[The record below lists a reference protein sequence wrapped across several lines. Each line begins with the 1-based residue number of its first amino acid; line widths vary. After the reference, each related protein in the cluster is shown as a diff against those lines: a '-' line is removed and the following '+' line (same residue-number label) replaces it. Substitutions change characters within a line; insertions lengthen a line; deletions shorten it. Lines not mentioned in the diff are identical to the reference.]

1 MKIKIFYIPTFL
13 AVSDLILSL
22 PQLNLGV
29 IGATRLVFL
38 PLLVLVLI
46 EQLRKVDE
54 KRIRFAVSM
63 SWPLLLLP
71 ILFLFQI
78 VAIPPD
84 AVPTHLSGCTKYIFW
99 SLLYLSAVLSLNSQT
114 THLIRKILFI
124 TLLLVFIATIVQY
137 PIVIQRSS
145 QSLSSIIASYGTQ
158 EKDIFG
164 LFSSANEDANSL
176 MTLFPLALFSLKKK
190 SDLKGLVFKVILLLY
205 LPPLLFINGTR
216 TALFITFP
224 ILLFLFHFTFSIKN
238 FTRLAPFVIIFVLI
252 YNLYVASFAE
262 SSFSKESEGEGTWGF
277 RVERVWTPT
286 SNYTSE
292 NSPIFGFGS
301 RGWEYVCRIN
311 GIVRGAGEDN
321 PFEVIPAHNVYVWT
335 YVSWGIVGFSI
346 YLGFLLTLL
355 KESFQLSIFPQQE
368 ISLFGK
374 TLFCCV
380 IGYCIW
386 ASISNAYIEA
396 GWDILFLIGI
406 LISSLKMTALLSKY
420 RINVPSNQKVL
431 QENSC

>member
-38 PLLVLVLI
+38 PLLVLILI

-63 SWPLLLLP
+63 GWPLLLLP

-78 VAIPPD
+78 VAIPPA

-99 SLLYLSAVLSLNSQT
+99 SLLYLSTVLSLNSQT

-124 TLLLVFIATIVQY
+124 TLLLVFLATIVQY

-164 LFSSANEDANSL
+164 LFASANEDANSL
-176 MTLFPLALFSLKKK
+176 ITLFPLALFYIKQK
-190 SDLKGLVFKVILLLY
+190 SGLKGLILKVALLLY

-238 FTRLAPFVIIFVLI
+238 FTRLAPFLIIFILI
-252 YNLYVASFAE
+252 YNLYVVSFAE

-286 SNYTSE
+286 SNYTYE
-292 NSPIFGFGS
+292 NSPLFGFGS

-311 GIVRGAGEDN
+311 GIVRGAGEEN
-321 PFEVIPAHNVYVWT
+321 AFEVIPSHNVYVWT

-355 KESFQLSIFPQQE
+355 KESFQLSIFQDQE

-386 ASISNAYIEA
+386 AFISNAYIEA
-396 GWDILFLIGI
+396 GWDILFIIGI

-420 RINVPSNQKVL
+420 KNYIPTN
-431 QENSC
+431 